1 MFLKISSGSRRRFLL
16 PLFAVTLAASAVLAQ
31 QRVAGPDVPDVARL
45 RAHITYLASDKL
57 EGRRTGT
64 PGAEEAARYVAAEFK
79 RLGLAPGVTS
89 SITFW
94 SGPNELDGAGRG
106 YFQRF
111 PYAAGVELGKNN
123 SLTVTRRVVEPSQGV
138 PLAIDFILGE
148 DWMPL
153 GFSANGKVE
162 SAPVVF
168 VGYGITDA
176 EQNYDD
182 YKGADVK
189 GKVALAFA
197 GTPDGDN
204 PHGRFTRSGEL
215 RFKAAAARA
224 AGASALAVIAREENF
239 KDDKL
244 TALKYDNA
252 GGDAGLPVVA
262 VSRQAAS
269 KILGTG
275 SSVSLTQVEQFVS
288 NWVNKMGELMS
299 KYATEHPGTTYTYG
313 YSMSN
318 TPAGEHRPMED
329 YSLFKEAKSVTLSV
343 TTDIV
348 RKEAPAANVVGVLE
362 GSDPKLKDEV
372 IVVGAHYDHL
382 GRGGEGSLAP
392 REGEIHHGADD
403 NASGTAGLLE
413 LARLLSQDRE
423 KMRRT
428 LVFIA
433 FGGEEEGLIG
443 SSYYV
448 AHPARPIEQTVAM
461 INMDMVGRL
470 KGDALTVGGVGTAA
484 EWRGWVEE
492 ANRGYRV
499 SVDPMG
505 TGAQTNG
512 NAGGDGPARRG
523 TADKTTGT
531 PDGAKDSKGAK
542 GAKGAK
548 TEKGAKNEKD
558 STPFIITGTD
568 GRVVATATP
577 GPVFTLR
584 LNEDGYGPSDH
595 SSFYSKRVPVLFLF
609 TGAHE
614 DYHKPSDTADKINY
628 EGEALVLQF
637 AREIIYDLQAA
648 ARRPT
653 FAVARTEGASR
664 STGFRVYL
672 GTIPTYADSSDGLK
686 LDGVRE
692 GSPAEKAG
700 LKAGDRVVKLA
711 GRDVRNVYD
720 YTQALSEMKAGQE
733 YEVEVVR
740 EGQRLT
746 LKITPA
752 ARK

>member
-1 MFLKISSGSRRRFLL
+1 MFPTISTGSRRKLLL
-16 PLFAVTLAASAVLAQ
+16 PLVALSLFACAAVAQ
-31 QRVAGPDVPDVARL
+31 QRAADRGVPDVERL
-45 RAHITYLASDKL
+45 RAHVNYLASDKL

-64 PGAEEAARYVAAEFK
+64 PGAEEAARYVAEEFQ
-79 RLGLAPGVTS
+79 RLGLAPGVEN
-89 SITFW
+89 SIAFQ
-94 SGPNELDGAGRG
+94 SGPSRIGGG
-106 YFQRF
+106 YFQMF
-111 PYAAGVELGKNN
+111 PYVAGVELGKGNAMT
-123 SLTVTRRVVEPSQGV
+123 LATRDAGATPTGAPATLDLRVG
-138 PLAIDFILGE
+138 D

-153 GFSANGKVE
+153 GFSASARVE
-162 SAPVVF
+162 NAPVVF
-168 VGYGITDA
+168 VGYGVNDA

-189 GKVALAFA
+189 DRVALALS

-204 PHGRFTRSGEL
+204 PHGRFTRAGEL

-224 AGASALAVIAREENF
+224 AGAKALVVIAGEDNF

-262 VSRQAAS
+262 ASRQAAA
-269 KILGTG
+269 KILGMG
-275 SSVSLTQVEQFVS
+275 GVAQLAEVEKAVRE
-288 NWVNKMGELMS
+288 W
-299 KYATEHPGTTYTYG
+299 AGTTHTEP
-313 YSMSN
+313 N
-318 TPAGEHRPMED
+318 AGDWLMRLKLRAPEGVA
-329 YSLFKEAKSVTLSV
+329 LTV

-348 RKEAPAANVVGVLE
+348 RKNAPAANVVGVLE
-362 GSDPKLKDEV
+362 GSDPKLKAEV

-413 LARLLSQDRE
+413 LARLFSQERQ
-423 KMRRT
+423 MLRRT
-428 LVFIA
+428 VVFVA

-448 AHPARPIEQTVAM
+448 QHPARPLEQTVAM

-470 KGDALTVGGVGTAA
+470 KDGALTVGGVGTAQ
-484 EWRGWVEE
+484 EWREWIKR
-492 ANRGYRV
+492 ANEGYKI

-505 TGAQTNG
+505 TGAGAQS
-512 NAGGDGPARRG
+512 NANTGGDGSTERQGP
-523 TADKTTGT
+523 TNT
-531 PDGAKDSKGAK
+531 PDSKR
-542 GAKGAK
+542 
-548 TEKGAKNEKD
+548 EKN
-558 STPFIITGTD
+558 STPTAANTAGASAPIRITGSN
-568 GRVVATATP
+568 GRTVATTTP
-577 GPVFTLR
+577 AELFTLR

-595 SSFYSKRVPVLFLF
+595 SSFYAKRIPVLFFF

-628 EGEALVLQF
+628 EGEARVLQF
-637 AREIIYDLQAA
+637 VREIVSDLQASD
-648 ARRPT
+648 RRPT
-653 FAVARTEGASR
+653 FAVAKQEANSR

-672 GTIPTYADSSDGLK
+672 GTIPSYADSSDGLK

-700 LKAGDRVVKLA
+700 LKAGDKVVKLA

-733 YEVEVVR
+733 YEVEVLR
-740 EGQRLT
+740 GDQRLT
-746 LKITPA
+746 LKITPGV
-752 ARK
+752 RK